1 MSKMTIRLHEGKVQE
16 ATDLFLPESLKE
28 SLEFHLPNCTACK
41 SVIVCKC
48 DEELDEDIQWAI
60 RDTSLPVV
68 DASIADNYLVLALEE
83 NASDEE
89 IQSILDEE
97 YKKAILTKAPKL
109 VASMDVESLQ
119 KALVGLQS
127 DSIGKPWE
135 LDFTNSVSWGLN
147 IFDDILYSEQSGA
160 SVYATAF
167 NYVVCGP
174 DGKELTTT
182 RSMVEVKN
190 FLDTNF
196 K

>member
-1 MSKMTIRLHEGKVQE
+1 MSKMTIRLHESKVQE
-16 ATDLFLPESLKE
+16 ATSLFLPESLKD
-28 SLEFHLPNCTACK
+28 SLEFHLPDCTHCK
-41 SVIVCKC
+41 SVVVCKC
-48 DEELDEDIQWAI
+48 DEDLDEDIQWAI
-60 RDTSLPVV
+60 RETSLPVV

-119 KALVGLQS
+119 KTLVDLQS
-127 DSIGKPWE
+127 NSIGKSWE
-135 LDFTNSVSWGLN
+135 FDFTDSVSWGTNLL
-147 IFDDILYSEQSGA
+147 FDILYNEPSGM

-167 NYVVCGP
+167 GYVVCGP
-174 DGKELTTT
+174 RGDELLTTT
-182 RSMVEVKN
+182 SMTDVMK
-190 FLDTNF
+190 FLDENI